1 MVVKLNNASS
11 SGTKVAMMVFAVLTP
26 LLLVGLIVG
35 LIPRRGPDFRRESGI
50 IGGVLGPL
58 YLLSGS
64 LFVLFADMTFRS
76 MHGIAARLSSPRYLR
91 SVHLGLNIAALV
103 CMPLCLFVGVP
114 LVLHQL
120 RTISSRPSSPGF
132 FAWSFIFGIVA
143 LVSLLAT
150 LNPRS
155 WLYALAPCVFAH
167 VGFICVADVLILRAI
182 FDEEES
188 VPLPPMTAT
197 TKNSTQPCKQCQTPL
212 AVVQTGPVLLV
223 QFCGKCER
231 KTATL
236 HEDASG
242 SESKDAPDAPDT
254 PSPHA
259 SKYANFSK
267 IDSASEFKSI
277 R

>member
-1 MVVKLNNASS
+1 LWIVPLYIGGAIAVVVNLKNASS

-26 LLLVGLIVG
+26 LLLAGLIVG
-35 LIPRRGPDFRRESGI
+35 VIPRRGPNFGRESGI

-114 LVLHQL
+114 LVLHRL

-197 TKNSTQPCKQCQTPL
+197 TT
-212 AVVQTGPVLLV
+212 
-223 QFCGKCER
+223 KCER